1 MFFKYICLYIF
12 LSYFFRKVNPVTTT
26 TDSNILDGDW
36 EFTLAIESTP
46 IIRESLRFALKNPYH
61 TITKKHQQ
69 PSTTTSLGSP
79 FRFKKHQTY
88 ENVVRESKR
97 HINLENLQDDEDP
110 YILDSTSYYNGLF
123 RVDTLYKVVGL
134 SRTSVELAVTSMTK
148 YLFDKEIRRK
158 GTDKFAGLTVTIQF
172 LYLDTDFCIAT
183 SSNQGLE
190 GPLHVYTKSNVYRS
204 RRKVRRNPAAATTTT
219 TTTTTTTLKRNIL
232 CSYNIL

>member
-1 MFFKYICLYIF
+1 M
-12 LSYFFRKVNPVTTT
+12 NPVTTT

-46 IIRESLRFALKNPYH
+46 IIRESLRFALKNPY
-61 TITKKHQQ
+61 TTTTKQ
-69 PSTTTSLGSP
+69 TTTKTSLGSP
-79 FRFKKHQTY
+79 FRFKKQQTY
-88 ENVVRESKR
+88 ENVFRESKR

-110 YILDSTSYYNGLF
+110 YILDSTSYYNGLL

-148 YLFDKEIRRK
+148 YIFDKEIRRK

-183 SSNQGLE
+183 SSNEGLD
-190 GPLHVYTKSNVYRS
+190 GSLHVYTKSNVYRS
-204 RRKVRRNPAAATTTT
+204 RRKVRYIMITT
-219 TTTTTTTLKRNIL
+219 IL
-232 CSYNIL
+232 VL

>member
-1 MFFKYICLYIF
+1 M
-12 LSYFFRKVNPVTTT
+12 NPVTTT

-46 IIRESLRFALKNPYH
+46 IIRESLRFALKNPY
-61 TITKKHQQ
+61 
-69 PSTTTSLGSP
+69 TTTTKQTKTSSLGSP
-79 FRFKKHQTY
+79 FRFKKQQTY
-88 ENVVRESKR
+88 ENVFRESKR

-110 YILDSTSYYNGLF
+110 YILDSTSYYNGLL

-148 YLFDKEIRRK
+148 YIFDKEIRRK

-183 SSNQGLE
+183 SSNEGLD
-190 GPLHVYTKSNVYRS
+190 GSLHVYTKSNVYRS
-204 RRKVRRNPAAATTTT
+204 RRKVRYIMITT
-219 TTTTTTTLKRNIL
+219 IL
-232 CSYNIL
+232 VL